1 MRDETMN
8 DDRFQR
14 LSDYLDGGLSPAG
27 QAELE
32 RDLEA
37 DEELRTVL
45 AELRSVKQAGETVS
59 DVAPETDLWPDIARR
74 IEADRVVD
82 LSSARSV
89 RRTFTFTVPQFAAA
103 MIGALLMGSGAL
115 WVARSVA
122 PDASTDAV
130 PTAAMPE
137 VEQLDAGD
145 IRLAATGDVRNP
157 SVKSDLAIAALEQK
171 LAEGQSV
178 LDSSTVRIIEESLA
192 KIDRA
197 IESATAAL
205 EADPGNMWLNRH
217 LADSK
222 ARKLRL
228 LEKAAVLS
236 AVRT

>member
-1 MRDETMN
+1 MN

-27 QAELE
+27 RAELE

-45 AELRSVKQAGETVS
+45 AELRSVKQAGETVT
-59 DVAPETDLWPDIARR
+59 DVAPDTDLWPDIARR

-82 LSSARSV
+82 LSSARSA

-115 WVARSVA
+115 WVARSLA
-122 PDASTDAV
+122 PDASPDAV
-130 PTAAMPE
+130 PTAAVPE
-137 VEQLDAGD
+137 VELDAGD
-145 IRLAATGDVRNP
+145 IRLAATGNVRNP
-157 SVKSDLAIAALEQK
+157 SVKSDLAIAALEQR

>member
-1 MRDETMN
+1 MN
-8 DDRFQR
+8 DDRFHR
-14 LSDYLDGGLSPAG
+14 LSEYLDGGLSPADR
-27 QAELE
+27 AELE
-32 RDLEA
+32 RDLKA
-37 DEELRTVL
+37 DVELRTVL
-45 AELRSVKQAGETVS
+45 SELRTVKQLGEAVT
-59 DVAPETDLWPDIARR
+59 DPAPDTDLWPAIAER
-74 IEADRVVD
+74 IEAGRVVE
-82 LSSARSV
+82 LSSARRA

-115 WVARSVA
+115 WMARSVA
-122 PDASTDAV
+122 PDASPDAIQTAAV
-130 PTAAMPE
+130 PVAEP
-137 VEQLDAGD
+137 DAGD
-145 IRLAATGDVRNP
+145 VRLAATGTVRNP

-205 EADPGNMWLNRH
+205 DADPGNMWLNRH

>member
-1 MRDETMN
+1 MRNETMN

-14 LSDYLDGGLSPAG
+14 LSEFLDGGLSPADR
-27 QAELE
+27 AELE
-32 RDLEA
+32 RDLAA

-45 AELRSVKQAGETVS
+45 AELRSVKQAGEMVT
-59 DVAPETDLWPDIARR
+59 DQAPDADLWPEIASR

-82 LSSARSV
+82 LSSARSA
-89 RRTFTFTVPQFAAA
+89 RRTFTFTMPQFAAA
-103 MIGALLMGSGAL
+103 MIGALLMGSGTVWL
-115 WVARSVA
+115 ARSLS
-122 PDASTDAV
+122 PDASPVAV
-130 PTAAMPE
+130 PTAAAPE
-137 VEQLDAGD
+137 AGLDAGD
-145 IRLAATGDVRNP
+145 LRLAATEEVRNP
-157 SVKSDLAIAALEQK
+157 SVKSDLAIAALEQ
-171 LAEGQSV
+171 
-178 LDSSTVRIIEESLA
+178 RLA

-197 IESATAAL
+197 IASATAAL

>member
-14 LSDYLDGGLSPAG
+14 LSDYLDGGLSPADR
-27 QAELE
+27 AELE

-45 AELRSVKQAGETVS
+45 AELRSVKQAGEAIT
-59 DVAPETDLWPDIARR
+59 DAAPDTELWPGIERR
-74 IEADRVVD
+74 IEADRVVA
-82 LSSARSV
+82 LSSARSA

-103 MIGALLMGSGAL
+103 MLGALLMGSGAL
-115 WVARSVA
+115 WVARSLTS
-122 PDASTDAV
+122 DASPEAI
-130 PTAAMPE
+130 PTAAAPE
-137 VEQLDAGD
+137 VELDAGD
-145 IRLAATGDVRNP
+145 IRLATTEEVRNP
-157 SVKSDLAIAALEQK
+157 SVKSDLAIAALEQR
-171 LAEGQSV
+171 LAEGESV

>member
-1 MRDETMN
+1 MN
-8 DDRFQR
+8 DDRFHR
-14 LSDYLDGGLSPAG
+14 LSEYLDGGLSPADR
-27 QAELE
+27 AELE

-37 DEELRTVL
+37 DVELRTVL
-45 AELRSVKQAGETVS
+45 SELRAVKQLGEAVTDLVP
-59 DVAPETDLWPDIARR
+59 DTDLWPAIAER
-74 IEADRVVD
+74 IEADRVVE
-82 LSSARSV
+82 LSSARRA

-115 WVARSVA
+115 WMARSVA
-122 PDASTDAV
+122 PDASPDAIQTAAV
-130 PTAAMPE
+130 PVAEP
-137 VEQLDAGD
+137 DAGD
-145 IRLAATGDVRNP
+145 VRLAATGAVRNP
-157 SVKSDLAIAALEQK
+157 SAKSDLAIAALEQK
-171 LAEGQSV
+171 LAEGRST
-178 LDSSTVRIIEESLA
+178 LDTSTVRIIEESLA

-205 EADPGNMWLNRH
+205 DADPGNMWLNRH

>member
-1 MRDETMN
+1 MN
-8 DDRFQR
+8 DERFQR

-27 QAELE
+27 RAELE

-45 AELRSVKQAGETVS
+45 AELRSVKQAGETVT
-59 DVAPETDLWPDIARR
+59 DVAPDTDLWPDIARR

-82 LSSARSV
+82 LSSARSA

-115 WVARSVA
+115 WVARSLA
-122 PDASTDAV
+122 PDASPDAV
-130 PTAAMPE
+130 PTAAVPE
-137 VEQLDAGD
+137 VELDAGD
-145 IRLAATGDVRNP
+145 IRLAAAGDVRNP
-157 SVKSDLAIAALEQK
+157 SVKSDLAIAALEQR
-171 LAEGQSV
+171 LAEGESV

>member
-1 MRDETMN
+1 MRDETMD

-14 LSDYLDGGLSPAG
+14 LSDYLDGGLSPADR
-27 QAELE
+27 AELE

-45 AELRSVKQAGETVS
+45 AELRSVKQAGESVT

-82 LSSARSV
+82 LVSARSA

-115 WVARSVA
+115 WMARSVA
-122 PDASTDAV
+122 PDASPDAV

-145 IRLAATGDVRNP
+145 IRLAAAGNVRNP

-197 IESATAAL
+197 IENATAAL
-205 EADPGNMWLNRH
+205 ESDPGNMWLNRH

>member
-1 MRDETMN
+1 MN

-27 QAELE
+27 RAELE

-45 AELRSVKQAGETVS
+45 AELRSVKQAGETVI

-82 LSSARSV
+82 LSSARSA

-115 WVARSVA
+115 WVARSLA
-122 PDASTDAV
+122 PDASPDAV
-130 PTAAMPE
+130 PTAAVPE
-137 VEQLDAGD
+137 VELDAGD
-145 IRLAATGDVRNP
+145 IRLAAAGDVRNP
-157 SVKSDLAIAALEQK
+157 SVKSDLAIAALEQR
-171 LAEGQSV
+171 LAEGESV

>member
-1 MRDETMN
+1 MMRDETMN
-8 DDRFQR
+8 DERFQR
-14 LSDYLDGGLSPAG
+14 LSDYLDGGLSPADR
-27 QAELE
+27 AELE

-45 AELRSVKQAGETVS
+45 AELRSVKQAGESVI
-59 DVAPETDLWPDIARR
+59 DLAPDTDLWPAIAQR

-82 LSSARSV
+82 LSSARSA
-89 RRTFTFTVPQFAAA
+89 RRTFTFTIPQFAAA

-115 WVARSVA
+115 WVASSLTPNA
-122 PDASTDAV
+122 SPDSV
-130 PTAAMPE
+130 PTAAAPVDE
-137 VEQLDAGD
+137 LDAGD
-145 IRLAATGDVRNP
+145 IRLAATGAVRNP
-157 SVKSDLAIAALEQK
+157 TAKSDLAIAALEQR

-197 IESATAAL
+197 IESATVAL
-205 EADPGNMWLNRH
+205 NADPGNMWLNRH

>member
-1 MRDETMN
+1 MN

-14 LSDYLDGGLSPAG
+14 LSDYLDGGLTPADR
-27 QAELE
+27 AELE

-45 AELRSVKQAGETVS
+45 AELRSVKQASEAIT
-59 DVAPETDLWPDIARR
+59 DQAPETDLWPSISRR
-74 IEADRVVD
+74 IEAGRAVD
-82 LSSARSV
+82 LSAARGA
-89 RRTFTFTVPQFAAA
+89 RRTFTFTIPQFAAA
-103 MIGALLMGSGAL
+103 MLGALLMGSGGVWL
-115 WVARSVA
+115 ARSLP
-122 PDASTDAV
+122 PDASPVAV
-130 PTAAMPE
+130 PMATAPE
-137 VEQLDAGD
+137 AELDATD
-145 IRLAATGDVRNP
+145 IRLATARGVRNP
-157 SVKSDLAIAALEQK
+157 SVKSDLAIAALEQR
-171 LAEGQSV
+171 LAEGESV

-205 EADPGNMWLNRH
+205 QADPGNMWLNRH

>member
-27 QAELE
+27 RAELE

-45 AELRSVKQAGETVS
+45 AELRSVKQAGETVI
-59 DVAPETDLWPDIARR
+59 DVAPDTDLWPDIARR

-82 LSSARSV
+82 LSSARSA

-115 WVARSVA
+115 WVARSLA
-122 PDASTDAV
+122 PDASPDAV

-145 IRLAATGDVRNP
+145 VRLAAAEDVRNP

-197 IESATAAL
+197 IESATVAL

>member
-1 MRDETMN
+1 MRNETMN

-14 LSDYLDGGLSPAG
+14 LSEFLDGGLSPADR
-27 QAELE
+27 AELE
-32 RDLEA
+32 RELEA

-45 AELRSVKQAGETVS
+45 AELRSVKQAGEAVTE
-59 DVAPETDLWPDIARR
+59 VAPDTDLWPAIAGR
-74 IEADRVVD
+74 IEADRVID
-82 LSSARSV
+82 LPSARNA
-89 RRTFTFTVPQFAAA
+89 RRTFTFTMPQFAAA
-103 MIGALLMGSGAL
+103 MIGALLMGSGAVWL
-115 WVARSVA
+115 ARSLT
-122 PDASTDAV
+122 PDAAPVAV
-130 PTAAMPE
+130 PTAAAPGTG
-137 VEQLDAGD
+137 LDAGD
-145 IRLAATGDVRNP
+145 IQFAATGDVRNP
-157 SVKSDLAIAALEQK
+157 SVKSDLAIAALEQR

-192 KIDRA
+192 TIDRA

-205 EADPGNMWLNRH
+205 DADPGNMWLNRH

>member
-1 MRDETMN
+1 MN

-27 QAELE
+27 RAELE

-45 AELRSVKQAGETVS
+45 AELRSVKQAGETVI

-82 LSSARSV
+82 LSSARSA

-115 WVARSVA
+115 WVARSLA
-122 PDASTDAV
+122 PDASPDAV
-130 PTAAMPE
+130 PTAAVPE
-137 VEQLDAGD
+137 VELDAGD
-145 IRLAATGDVRNP
+145 IRLAATGNVRNP
-157 SVKSDLAIAALEQK
+157 SVKSDLAIAALEQR

>member
-1 MRDETMN
+1 MRNETMN

-14 LSDYLDGGLSPAG
+14 LSEFLDGGLSPADR
-27 QAELE
+27 AELE
-32 RDLEA
+32 RELEA

-45 AELRSVKQAGETVS
+45 GELRSVRQAAEAVI
-59 DVAPETDLWPDIARR
+59 DQAPDTDLWPAIARR

-82 LSSARSV
+82 LPSARNA
-89 RRTFTFTVPQFAAA
+89 RRTFTFTMPQFAAA
-103 MIGALLMGSGAL
+103 MIGALLMGSGAV
-115 WVARSVA
+115 WVARSLTVDVS
-122 PDASTDAV
+122 PDAV
-130 PTAAMPE
+130 PTAAAPE
-137 VEQLDAGD
+137 AGLDAGD
-145 IRLAATGDVRNP
+145 LRLAATEEVRNP
-157 SVKSDLAIAALEQK
+157 SVKSDLAIAALEQR
-171 LAEGQSV
+171 LAEGESV

-197 IESATAAL
+197 IASATAAL